1 MQVLSSKYYEVADS
15 ITELSSHCF
24 ERLYT
29 LQQGSDL
36 ISHMSHFQLNCL
48 LNVWPAIVIWELFTV

>member
-48 LNVWPAIVIWELFTV
+48 LNV